1 MNYKVRLKI
10 KSQTKGGRYEFM
22 WDGNIM
28 RTPYLTTNLIIN
40 AKNDNELINKVL
52 DLSDNTLEI
61 ISYEVEDAKEDRFV
75 SKLVDYVTQIV
86 SPMEIINKVQTSPAT
101 ISNN

>member
-1 MNYKVRLKI
+1 MNYEVKLKI

-28 RTPYLTTNLIIN
+28 RTPYPTTNLIIN

-61 ISYEVEDAKEDRFV
+61 LSYEAEEDEEDRLV

-86 SPMEIINKVQTSPAT
+86 SPMEIINIVQTNPAT